1 MVVALPCSVLGD
13 FSLIIAPLVRSLSQW
28 LRQEILAA
36 NDEAKT
42 RTSSR
47 SARSDGKNLPAKSD
61 FIWMDEN
68 AWWLNLL
75 FPLSFCRSEHASTRV
90 LFVFSRFFSLVVWG
104 FSLSEFFP
112 LCSHQV
118 RLRTEFLG
126 WSPWHPEEPGTT
138 PWRPWQA
145 ESPAGAT
152 TMATNVIVFFV
163 EEILANSR
171 FGQMFAVRFNNRP
184 NICPN
189 PWECF
194 KCLMF
199 SVKCLRLLS
208 LLSRKK
214 SRLMVAVAEA
224 DRSLGSAVLGEGG
237 SRCF

>member
-13 FSLIIAPLVRSLSQW
+13 FSFIIAPLVRSLSQW

-61 FIWMDEN
+61 FIWMKMLDGSI
-68 AWWLNLL
+68 
-75 FPLSFCRSEHASTRV
+75 FCSHCRSVPIGTCKQTGPV
-90 LFVFSRFFSLVVWG
+90 CFFPFFFSLG
-104 FSLSEFFP
+104 SLRVQPIWIFATY
-112 LCSHQV
+112 CSHQV
-118 RLRTEFLG
+118 RLRTQFLG

-152 TMATNVIVFFV
+152 TMATNVIVFLV
-163 EEILANSR
+163 KKILLANSR

-199 SVKCLRLLS
+199 SVK
-208 LLSRKK
+208 
-214 SRLMVAVAEA
+214 
-224 DRSLGSAVLGEGG
+224 
-237 SRCF
+237 F